1 MRLKLIR
8 GFMSKSLRNKIIVL
22 VVLSVAIL
30 ALDLITKYV
39 ICGMFAENEGITAIP
54 YLFNIIVVHNEGAAW
69 GILSGNQI
77 GLIILSVLLFAFLV
91 WYFVKEKKKSWL
103 LVVSMAFIY
112 GGCIG
117 NLFDRIVFGYV
128 RDFIQFAFWQSFPIF
143 NFADVFLTVG
153 VILFAIYLIIFLVK
167 KEKSED
173 TEVVS
178 AGTGEVTIEKYEDE
192 EKSQKNGE
200 KTDKNAEKSENFD
213 NLDDKNEFKENK
225 NKSKKE

>member
-1 MRLKLIR
+1 
-8 GFMSKSLRNKIIVL
+8 MSKSLRNKIIVL

-54 YLFNIIVVHNEGAAW
+54 YLFNFIVVHNEGAAW

>member
-1 MRLKLIR
+1 
-8 GFMSKSLRNKIIVL
+8 MSKSLRNKIIVL

-77 GLIILSVLLFAFLV
+77 GLIILSILLFAFLV

-103 LVVSMAFIY
+103 LVISMAFIY

-173 TEVVS
+173 EIIST
-178 AGTGEVTIEKYEDE
+178 GTGEVTIEKYEDE
-192 EKSQKNGE
+192 EKSQKNAE
-200 KTDKNAEKSENFD
+200 KTDKNTEKSENFD
-213 NLDDKNEFKENK
+213 NLADKNEFKENK

>member
-1 MRLKLIR
+1 
-8 GFMSKSLRNKIIVL
+8 MSKSLRNKIIVL

-173 TEVVS
+173 AEVVS

-192 EKSQKNGE
+192 EKSQKNGK

>member
-1 MRLKLIR
+1 
-8 GFMSKSLRNKIIVL
+8 MSKSLRNKIIVL

-77 GLIILSVLLFAFLV
+77 GLIILSILLFAFLV

-173 TEVVS
+173 EIVNTS
-178 AGTGEVTIEKYEDE
+178 TGEVTIEKYEDE
-192 EKSQKNGE
+192 EKSQKNAE
-200 KTDKNAEKSENFD
+200 KIDKNAEKSENFD

>member
-1 MRLKLIR
+1 
-8 GFMSKSLRNKIIVL
+8 MSKSLRNKIIVL

-192 EKSQKNGE
+192 EKSQKNAE

-213 NLDDKNEFKENK
+213 NLADKNEFKENK

>member
-1 MRLKLIR
+1 
-8 GFMSKSLRNKIIVL
+8 MSKSLRNKIIVL

-77 GLIILSVLLFAFLV
+77 GLIILSILLFAFLV

-103 LVVSMAFIY
+103 LVISMAFIY

-173 TEVVS
+173 TDVVS

-192 EKSQKNGE
+192 EKSQKNAE
-200 KTDKNAEKSENFD
+200 KIDKNAEKSENFD
-213 NLDDKNEFKENK
+213 NLADKNEFKENK

>member
-1 MRLKLIR
+1 
-8 GFMSKSLRNKIIVL
+8 MSKSLRNKIIVL

-77 GLIILSVLLFAFLV
+77 GLIILSVLLFAFLI

-192 EKSQKNGE
+192 EKSQKNAE
-200 KTDKNAEKSENFD
+200 KIDKNAEKSENFD
-213 NLDDKNEFKENK
+213 NLADKNEFKENK

>member
-1 MRLKLIR
+1 
-8 GFMSKSLRNKIIVL
+8 MSKSLRNKIIVL

-77 GLIILSVLLFAFLV
+77 GLIILSILLFAFLV

-103 LVVSMAFIY
+103 LVISMAFIY

-178 AGTGEVTIEKYEDE
+178 AGTGEVTIENYEDE

>member
-1 MRLKLIR
+1 
-8 GFMSKSLRNKIIVL
+8 MSKSLRNKIIVL

-77 GLIILSVLLFAFLV
+77 GLIILSILLFAFLV

-103 LVVSMAFIY
+103 LVISMAFIY

-192 EKSQKNGE
+192 EKSQKNAE
-200 KTDKNAEKSENFD
+200 KIDKNAEKSENFD

>member
-1 MRLKLIR
+1 M
-8 GFMSKSLRNKIIVL
+8 
-22 VVLSVAIL
+22 LSVAIL

-39 ICGMFAENEGITAIP
+39 ICGMFAENEGTTAIP

-77 GLIILSVLLFAFLV
+77 GLIILSILLFAFLV

-112 GGCIG
+112 GGCVG

-173 TEVVS
+173 EIIST
-178 AGTGEVTIEKYEDE
+178 GTGEVTIEKYEDE

-213 NLDDKNEFKENK
+213 NLADKNEFKEKKTKVKK
-225 NKSKKE
+225 NKIYGKSGNF

>member
-1 MRLKLIR
+1 
-8 GFMSKSLRNKIIVL
+8 MSKSLRNKIIVL

-77 GLIILSVLLFAFLV
+77 GLIILSILLFAFLV

-103 LVVSMAFIY
+103 LVISMAFIY

>member
-1 MRLKLIR
+1 
-8 GFMSKSLRNKIIVL
+8 MSKSLRNKIIVL

-77 GLIILSVLLFAFLV
+77 GLIILSILLFAFLI

-173 TEVVS
+173 EIVNAS
-178 AGTGEVTIEKYEDE
+178 TGEVTIEKYEDE
-192 EKSQKNGE
+192 EKTQKNAE

-213 NLDDKNEFKENK
+213 NLADKNEFKENK

>member
-1 MRLKLIR
+1 
-8 GFMSKSLRNKIIVL
+8 MSKSLRNKIIVL

-77 GLIILSVLLFAFLV
+77 GLIILSILLFAFLV

>member
-77 GLIILSVLLFAFLV
+77 GLIILSILLFAFLV

-173 TEVVS
+173 EIVNTS
-178 AGTGEVTIEKYEDE
+178 TGEVTIEKYEDE
-192 EKSQKNGE
+192 EKSQKNAE
-200 KTDKNAEKSENFD
+200 KIDKNAEKSENFD
-213 NLDDKNEFKENK
+213 NLADKNEFKENK

>member
-1 MRLKLIR
+1 
-8 GFMSKSLRNKIIVL
+8 MSKSLRNKIIVL

-77 GLIILSVLLFAFLV
+77 GLIILSVLLFAFLI

-112 GGCIG
+112 GGCVG

>member
-1 MRLKLIR
+1 
-8 GFMSKSLRNKIIVL
+8 MSKSLRNKIIVL

-77 GLIILSVLLFAFLV
+77 GLIILSILLFAFLV

-167 KEKSED
+167 KEKSENEIVN
-173 TEVVS
+173 TS
-178 AGTGEVTIEKYEDE
+178 TGEVTIEKYEDE
-192 EKSQKNGE
+192 KKTKKNAE

-213 NLDDKNEFKENK
+213 NLADKNEFKENK

>member
-1 MRLKLIR
+1 
-8 GFMSKSLRNKIIVL
+8 MSKSLRNKIIVL
-22 VVLSVAIL
+22 VMLSVAIL

-77 GLIILSVLLFAFLV
+77 GLIILSILLFAFLV

-192 EKSQKNGE
+192 KKTKKNAE

-213 NLDDKNEFKENK
+213 NLADKNEFKENK

>member
-1 MRLKLIR
+1 
-8 GFMSKSLRNKIIVL
+8 MSKSLRNKIIVL

-77 GLIILSVLLFAFLV
+77 GLIILSILLFAFLV

-173 TEVVS
+173 EIIST
-178 AGTGEVTIEKYEDE
+178 GTGEVIIENYENE

-200 KTDKNAEKSENFD
+200 KIDKNAEKSENFD
-213 NLDDKNEFKENK
+213 NLADKNEFKENK

>member
-1 MRLKLIR
+1 
-8 GFMSKSLRNKIIVL
+8 MSKSLRNKIIVL

-112 GGCIG
+112 GGCVG

-173 TEVVS
+173 EIVNAS
-178 AGTGEVTIEKYEDE
+178 TGEVTIEKYEDE
-192 EKSQKNGE
+192 EKTQKNAE

-213 NLDDKNEFKENK
+213 NLADKNEFKENK

>member
-1 MRLKLIR
+1 
-8 GFMSKSLRNKIIVL
+8 MSKSLRNKIIVL

-213 NLDDKNEFKENK
+213 NLDNKNEFKENK

>member
-1 MRLKLIR
+1 
-8 GFMSKSLRNKIIVL
+8 MSKSLRNKIIVL

-77 GLIILSVLLFAFLV
+77 GLIILSILLFAFLV

-103 LVVSMAFIY
+103 LVISIAFIY

-173 TEVVS
+173 EIVS
-178 AGTGEVTIEKYEDE
+178 TSTGEVTIEKYEDE
-192 EKSQKNGE
+192 EKTQKNAE
-200 KTDKNAEKSENFD
+200 KIDKNAEKSGNFD
-213 NLDDKNEFKENK
+213 NLADKNEFKENK

>member
-1 MRLKLIR
+1 
-8 GFMSKSLRNKIIVL
+8 MSKSLRNKIIVL

-77 GLIILSVLLFAFLV
+77 GLIILSILLFAFLV

-103 LVVSMAFIY
+103 LVISMAFIY

-192 EKSQKNGE
+192 EKSQKNAE
-200 KTDKNAEKSENFD
+200 KIDKNAEKSENFD
-213 NLDDKNEFKENK
+213 NLADKNEFKENK

>member
-1 MRLKLIR
+1 
-8 GFMSKSLRNKIIVL
+8 MSKSLRNKIIVL

-77 GLIILSVLLFAFLV
+77 GLIILSILLFAFLV

-103 LVVSMAFIY
+103 LVISMAFIY

-167 KEKSED
+167 KEKSENEIVN
-173 TEVVS
+173 TS
-178 AGTGEVTIEKYEDE
+178 TGEVTIEKYEDE
-192 EKSQKNGE
+192 KKTKKNAK

-213 NLDDKNEFKENK
+213 NLADKNEFKENK

>member
-1 MRLKLIR
+1 
-8 GFMSKSLRNKIIVL
+8 MSKSLRNKIIVL
-22 VVLSVAIL
+22 VMLSVAIL

>member
-1 MRLKLIR
+1 
-8 GFMSKSLRNKIIVL
+8 MSKSLRNKIIVL

-77 GLIILSVLLFAFLV
+77 GLIILSVLLFAFLI

-153 VILFAIYLIIFLVK
+153 VILFAI
-167 KEKSED
+167 
-173 TEVVS
+173 
-178 AGTGEVTIEKYEDE
+178 
-192 EKSQKNGE
+192 
-200 KTDKNAEKSENFD
+200 
-213 NLDDKNEFKENK
+213 
-225 NKSKKE
+225 

>member
-1 MRLKLIR
+1 
-8 GFMSKSLRNKIIVL
+8 MSKSLRNKIIVL

-192 EKSQKNGE
+192 EKSQKNGK

>member
-1 MRLKLIR
+1 
-8 GFMSKSLRNKIIVL
+8 MSKSLRNKIIVL

-77 GLIILSVLLFAFLV
+77 GLIILSILLFAFLV

-167 KEKSED
+167 KEKSENEIVN
-173 TEVVS
+173 TS
-178 AGTGEVTIEKYEDE
+178 TGEVTIEKYEDE
-192 EKSQKNGE
+192 EKSQKNAE
-200 KTDKNAEKSENFD
+200 KIDKNAEKSENFD

>member
-1 MRLKLIR
+1 
-8 GFMSKSLRNKIIVL
+8 MSKSLRNKIIVL

-77 GLIILSVLLFAFLV
+77 GLIILSILLFAFLV

-173 TEVVS
+173 EIVNTS
-178 AGTGEVTIEKYEDE
+178 TGEVTIEKYEDE

-213 NLDDKNEFKENK
+213 NLADKNEFKENK

>member
-1 MRLKLIR
+1 
-8 GFMSKSLRNKIIVL
+8 MSKSLRNKIIVL

-77 GLIILSVLLFAFLV
+77 GLIILSILLFAFLV

-103 LVVSMAFIY
+103 LVISMAFIY

-167 KEKSED
+167 KEKSENEIVN
-173 TEVVS
+173 TS
-178 AGTGEVTIEKYEDE
+178 TGEVTIEKYEDE
-192 EKSQKNGE
+192 KKTKKNAEKI
-200 KTDKNAEKSENFD
+200 DKNAEKSENFD
-213 NLDDKNEFKENK
+213 NLADKNEFKENK

>member
-1 MRLKLIR
+1 
-8 GFMSKSLRNKIIVL
+8 MSKSLRNKIIVL

-77 GLIILSVLLFAFLV
+77 GLIILSVLLFAFLI

-178 AGTGEVTIEKYEDE
+178 AGTGEVTIENYEDE

>member
-1 MRLKLIR
+1 
-8 GFMSKSLRNKIIVL
+8 MSKSLRNKIIVL

-77 GLIILSVLLFAFLV
+77 GLIILSILLFAFLV

-103 LVVSMAFIY
+103 LVISMAFIY

-143 NFADVFLTVG
+143 NFADVFLIVG

-173 TEVVS
+173 EIINTS
-178 AGTGEVTIEKYEDE
+178 TGEVTIEKYEDE
-192 EKSQKNGE
+192 EKSQKNAE
-200 KTDKNAEKSENFD
+200 KIDKNAEKSENFD
-213 NLDDKNEFKENK
+213 NLADKNEFKENK

>member
-1 MRLKLIR
+1 
-8 GFMSKSLRNKIIVL
+8 MSKSLRNKIIVL

-77 GLIILSVLLFAFLV
+77 GLIILSILLFAFLV

-103 LVVSMAFIY
+103 LVISMAFIY

-173 TEVVS
+173 EIVS
-178 AGTGEVTIEKYEDE
+178 TGTGAVTIEKYDDE
-192 EKSQKNGE
+192 EKSQKNAE
-200 KTDKNAEKSENFD
+200 KIDKNAEKSGNFD
-213 NLDDKNEFKENK
+213 NLADKNEFKENK

>member
-1 MRLKLIR
+1 
-8 GFMSKSLRNKIIVL
+8 MSKSLRNKIIVL

-192 EKSQKNGE
+192 EKSQKNAE
-200 KTDKNAEKSENFD
+200 KIDKNAEKSENFD
-213 NLDDKNEFKENK
+213 NLADKNEFKENK
-225 NKSKKE
+225 NKSKKD

>member
-1 MRLKLIR
+1 
-8 GFMSKSLRNKIIVL
+8 MSKSLRNKIIVL

-77 GLIILSVLLFAFLV
+77 GLIILSILLFAFLV

-173 TEVVS
+173 TEVVR

>member
-1 MRLKLIR
+1 
-8 GFMSKSLRNKIIVL
+8 MSKSLRNKIIVL

-178 AGTGEVTIEKYEDE
+178 AGTGEVTIENYEDE

>member
-1 MRLKLIR
+1 
-8 GFMSKSLRNKIIVL
+8 MSKSLRNKIIVL

-77 GLIILSVLLFAFLV
+77 GLIILSILLFAFLV

-167 KEKSED
+167 KEKSENEIVN
-173 TEVVS
+173 TS
-178 AGTGEVTIEKYEDE
+178 TGEVTIEKYEDE
-192 EKSQKNGE
+192 KKTKKNAK

-213 NLDDKNEFKENK
+213 NLADKNEFKENK